1 MFLAMLHHCQN
12 QPKLKLNGKSDFWL
26 KKSDFVTKWKSNFST
41 KFLVEQNEFVAT
53 VNDEKKVRPSRINEQ
68 NICQTEK
75 VLIWRRVSIRETV
88 KPYFVVQSKNALWVV
103 SMMFPPRGLTWG
115 KNSKAEVQFLKTFF
129 MTCLKT
135 PQNKQECIFWG
146 YVLMIFPPR
155 VLRHYGKTVKAQL
168 QNVFLGMLLRIF
180 PPRGLTFP
188 WSVLRRHR
196 KENKCTRAKLRG
208 YLFGRAF
215 RHLKQVFRWNG
226 FNSMQNYTLAWIDCT
241 WFDFRLNFV
250 LVEIGVRVTVSGFWL
265 PVGTLSG
272 GYSCPAGIL
281 ARRVLS
287 SGGYAGIFVQLVF
300 SPCGYFCPAGM
311 VSTTVLTKRRLGTF
325 FGTHAVENRDWFD
338 WVLKKEKTDSTPWPS
353 WRRPPVVNDVLLL
366 PFEAWIWPDFSS
378 WQNSWPQ
385 RSGNRQK
392 RIRVGRDFC
401 LYDLFRF

>member
-1 MFLAMLHHCQN
+1 
-12 QPKLKLNGKSDFWL
+12 
-26 KKSDFVTKWKSNFST
+26 
-41 KFLVEQNEFVAT
+41 
-53 VNDEKKVRPSRINEQ
+53 
-68 NICQTEK
+68 
-75 VLIWRRVSIRETV
+75 
-88 KPYFVVQSKNALWVV
+88 
-103 SMMFPPRGLTWG
+103 
-115 KNSKAEVQFLKTFF
+115 